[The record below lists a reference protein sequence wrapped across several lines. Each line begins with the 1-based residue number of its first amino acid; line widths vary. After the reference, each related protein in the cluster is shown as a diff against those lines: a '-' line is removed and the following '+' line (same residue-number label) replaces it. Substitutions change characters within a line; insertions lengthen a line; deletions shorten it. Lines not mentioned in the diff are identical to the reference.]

1 MSEQDGVM
9 AMDRKT
15 EIYYLLIHEGL
26 IASRISERLGIG
38 RSGISKQIKKLLDEG
53 AIKKADNFLEH
64 EKQMKQVSKGSA
76 TGKCNAYVR
85 GKNSELIETRIKN
98 NRSEGGAG
106 DAGPRGAADQ
116 AIDDMNKL
124 ADEWRINKLPGG
136 RKPYIDVHRIDY
148 TLKIVGI
155 VNEPLFERR
164 ISENFAK
171 PSVLMRGNWG
181 TWGPYEIPT
190 GAEGELC
197 WNAYIN
203 RPFDRKNGKVVWRPT
218 GSSVRL
224 TLPSRIW
231 ITEEQARTEG
241 LAKALI
247 NDGLWTCINHLGKE
261 FGIQFGLPKV
271 RQSEEYGVLWNDD
284 ELAKR
289 VLNEGMIPI
298 ADGIHVDDSHGLAK
312 EGIVHVDTDNPQKAA
327 DIANPLGAFALGM
340 EGMREFFNNAETI
353 LNETTVMMEERMLQ
367 SSDRLAELNQGHVG
381 IVIEQMA
388 NSWQEKMATFIQAQE
403 EMWDKQREAF
413 FEKQTRQFDKI
424 VEHFQERYGRI
435 FQDRAEGQTVIEDW
449 IQFERDNQ

>member
-1 MSEQDGVM
+1 MT
-9 AMDRKT
+9 MDRKT

-26 IASRISERLGIG
+26 IASRISDRLGIG
-38 RSGISKQIKKLLDEG
+38 RSGISKQIKKLLNDG
-53 AIKKADNFLEH
+53 AIKKADNFLNH
-64 EKQMKQVSKGSA
+64 EKQMKQVAKKSA

-85 GKNSELIETRIKN
+85 GKNAEIMEASIKKYT
-98 NRSEGGAG
+98 SEGGAG
-106 DAGPRGAADQ
+106 GAGPRGAADE
-116 AIDDMNKL
+116 AIDGMNKL

-148 TLKIVGI
+148 TLKIVKI
-155 VNEPLFERR
+155 VNESLFERR
-164 ISENFAK
+164 VAQFFAE
-171 PSVLMRGNWG
+171 PTTLMRGNWG
-181 TWGPYEIPT
+181 SWGPYEIPT

-203 RPFDRKNGKVVWRPT
+203 RPFEKEKDEVKWKPT

-261 FGIQFGLPKV
+261 FGIQFGLPKE
-271 RQSEEYGVLWNDD
+271 RQSEEYGVLWNDAD
-284 ELAKR
+284 LAKR
-289 VLNEGMIPI
+289 VLREGMIPI

-312 EGIVHVDTDNPQKAA
+312 EGIVHVDTDDPVKAA
-327 DIANPLGAFALGM
+327 DIANPLGAFAMGM
-340 EGMREFFNNAETI
+340 EGMREFFTNAETI
-353 LNETTVMMEERMLQ
+353 LNETSVMMEERMLQ
-367 SSDRLAELNQGHVG
+367 SSDRLAQINQDNIG

-388 NSWQEKMATFIQAQE
+388 NSWQEKMESFIQTQE
-403 EMWDKQREAF
+403 EMWNKQRDSF
-413 FEKQTRQFDKI
+413 FEKQSRQFDRI
-424 VEHFQERYGRI
+424 VQHFQERYGRI
-435 FQDRAEGQTVIEDW
+435 FQDRADGQTVIEDW